1 MGCSRHGYWSG
12 LLFPF
17 PGDLPNPGIEPMSLR
32 SPALIGGFF
41 TISTTWEFSEY
52 VFISFFNFIPECF
65 ILFDATVNDDVPF
78 SLLILLIWVFSL
90 FILVNIAKDWLILL
104 ILSQNQLLFHWFYC
118 SILLMYA
125 LIFIISMFSFIS
137 ENTVA
142 LRSRESCPKKL
153 TYIHVILSFTCKS

>member
-1 MGCSRHGYWSG
+1 MVFPRQEYWSG

-78 SLLILLIWVFSL
+78 SLLILLI
-90 FILVNIAKDWLILL
+90 
-104 ILSQNQLLFHWFYC
+104 
-118 SILLMYA
+118 
-125 LIFIISMFSFIS
+125 
-137 ENTVA
+137 
-142 LRSRESCPKKL
+142 
-153 TYIHVILSFTCKS
+153 